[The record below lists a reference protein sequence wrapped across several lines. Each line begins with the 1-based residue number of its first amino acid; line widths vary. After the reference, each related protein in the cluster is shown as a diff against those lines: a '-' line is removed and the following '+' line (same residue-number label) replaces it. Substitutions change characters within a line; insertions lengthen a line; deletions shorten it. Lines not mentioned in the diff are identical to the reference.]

1 MNTMTNTSA
10 ADSQVADTA
19 AAVAVDTAKTKAPRF
34 SFTGQAWM
42 ASVLGEVGIAT
53 EAKNHPK
60 LVAHARSLKL
70 GSPSDLSK
78 LKPSTLL
85 SKVAAAMLADVKPA
99 VQDEAPAAE

>member
-10 ADSQVADTA
+10 ADSQVADAATA
-19 AAVAVDTAKTKAPRF
+19 TAKTKAPRF

>member
-10 ADSQVADTA
+10 ADSQVADAATA
-19 AAVAVDTAKTKAPRF
+19 TATAKTKAPRF

>member
-10 ADSQVADTA
+10 ADSQVADAATA
-19 AAVAVDTAKTKAPRF
+19 TATATAKTKAPRF